1 MGPSFRNS
9 PLSARHKRRLVCG
22 TNLEDTPLPEYH
34 IYEPKNGHGLA
45 HDPLNS
51 IVVPRP
57 IGWVSTLDA
66 QGRRNLAPYSFF
78 NLYTYKPPI
87 VGFSSNGWKDSVRN
101 IEATGEFVWNL
112 ATRDL
117 AEAMN
122 ETSAPLPHGADEF
135 ERARLEAAP
144 SRLVKPERVAAS
156 PVAFECKLTQMIPL
170 TDLAGEKVNSWLTL
184 GEVVCIHIDKR
195 LIVDGAYDT
204 VAARPIA
211 RGGGPADYFAVEE
224 SVRFRMKRPSA

>member
-1 MGPSFRNS
+1 
-9 PLSARHKRRLVCG
+9 LA
-22 TNLEDTPLPEYH
+22 DWH
-34 IYEPKNGHGLA
+34 IYEPKDGHGLA
-45 HDPLNS
+45 HDPLNA

-57 IGWVSTLDA
+57 IGWVSTLDG

-78 NLYTYKPPI
+78 NLYSYRPPI

-122 ETSAPLPHGADEF
+122 ATSAPLPHGADEF
-135 ERARLEAAP
+135 VRAKLEAAP
-144 SRLVKPERVAAS
+144 SRLVKPARVAAS
-156 PVAFECKLTQMIPL
+156 PVAFECRLTQLIPL
-170 TDLAGEKVNSWLTL
+170 TNLAGEQVNSWLTL

-211 RGGGPADYFAVEE
+211 RGGGPADYFAVAE
-224 SVRFRMKRPSA
+224 SVRFRMNRPTA

>member
-1 MGPSFRNS
+1 MIQ
-9 PLSARHKRRLVCG
+9 
-22 TNLEDTPLPEYH
+22 DWH

-57 IGWVSTLDA
+57 IGWVSTLD
-66 QGRRNLAPYSFF
+66 QEGRRNLAPYSFF
-78 NLYTYKPPI
+78 NLYSYKPPI

-101 IEATGEFVWNL
+101 IAETREFVWNL

-117 AEAMN
+117 AEQMN
-122 ETSAPLPHGADEF
+122 LTSAPLPHGADEF
-135 ERARLEAAP
+135 ERAGLEAAA
-144 SRLVKPERVAAS
+144 SRLVKPSRVAAS

-170 TDLAGEKVNSWLTL
+170 TNLKGEEVGSWLTL
-184 GEVVCIHIDKR
+184 GEVVCIHIDRR
-195 LIVDGAYDT
+195 LIVDGVYDT
-204 VAARPIA
+204 VAAKPIA

-224 SVRFRMKRPSA
+224 GVRFQMRRPTA

>member
-1 MGPSFRNS
+1 MS
-9 PLSARHKRRLVCG
+9 
-22 TNLEDTPLPEYH
+22 DYH
-34 IYEPKNGHGLA
+34 VYEPKDGHGLA

-57 IGWVSTLDA
+57 IGWISTLDGE
-66 QGRRNLAPYSFF
+66 GRRNLAPYSFF
-78 NLYTYKPPI
+78 NLYSYKPPI

-101 IEATGEFVWNL
+101 IEETGEFVWNL

-122 ETSAPLPHGADEF
+122 LTSAPLPPGGDEF
-135 ERARLEAAP
+135 ERAQLEAAP
-144 SRLVKPERVAAS
+144 SSLVKPPRVALS

-170 TDLAGEKVNSWLTL
+170 TNLKGEKINSWMTL
-184 GEVVCIHIDKR
+184 GEVVCIHIAR
-195 LIVDGAYDT
+195 HLIVDGVYDT
-204 VAARPIA
+204 VRARPIA

-224 SVRFRMKRPSA
+224 GVRFRMNRPAN